1 MGTQGLCIR
10 AMSSGRATHRGQ
22 QARVT
27 LLMSCLAIVS
37 ALAGCSSSS
46 NPYPT
51 ASAPP
56 PPNASAAA
64 AGQPVYPPPP
74 GPVAT
79 APPPSAPPQD
89 QGSSVI
95 SLRSSYVGFLD
106 KFRDP
111 PSQESPA
118 PGSTA
123 PTQAANVPHPPN
135 TYTPPNQ
142 PYAPPAGQQAYGG
155 APRYAAGATPVV
167 AAAPADADLAA
178 NAYPYPKQTLFDSFR
193 GSTQSAQPSVPHPP
207 STYTPVN
214 QPYSPPSGQQPASG
228 APAGAAPAAAAPA
241 PDADS
246 SGYPYPKQSLF
257 DVFSNKAAG
266 Q

>member
-1 MGTQGLCIR
+1 MCIR

-27 LLMSCLAIVS
+27 LLTSCLAIVS

-89 QGSSVI
+89 QGSSVS

-118 PGSTA
+118 PGST
-123 PTQAANVPHPPN
+123 
-135 TYTPPNQ
+135 
-142 PYAPPAGQQAYGG
+142 YAPPAGQQAYGG